1 MLANFSLYALMALTK
16 QQQSDAEEFYASNPP
31 DAEWTYRL
39 LGAYP
44 GGVWEW
50 VTPYDAAERDAF
62 YAGMEKAMQLKGV
75 THYASAF
82 ECWIGGAKNLNRIE
96 GLMIAAADDQG
107 NTLAHYF
114 QIDRSGPHARLIPQG
129 KPQTDC
135 KGAAVMMLR

>member
-1 MLANFSLYALMALTK
+1 MLANFSLYALMALA
-16 QQQSDAEEFYASNPP
+16 QQQRADAEEFYASSPP

-50 VTPYDAAERDAF
+50 VTPYDAAERDTF
-62 YAGMEKAMQLKGV
+62 YAGMQKAMQLKGV
-75 THYASAF
+75 THYASPF
-82 ECWIGGAKNLNRIE
+82 EGWIGGAQNPNRIE
-96 GLMIAAADDQG
+96 GFMIVAADAQG

-129 KPQTDC
+129 TPQTGWT
-135 KGAAVMMLR
+135 GAAVTLLR